1 MKYKDYLMPDLC
13 RGEGLLSIVLLSL
26 PIAVWVAVARSGL
39 ATFDGVLFAEATLM
53 LLSIVF
59 LGVTSLCWLQRRR
72 KLANLR
78 VFAAVAYLLILVLTG
93 VCSFIG
99 LWLKHYWWLEAS
111 HGFSGWR
118 IVENVVLAAI
128 PTGVLLRYLV
138 LQQRYRL
145 QQSAELE
152 ARIQAL
158 QSRIRPHFLFN
169 SMNLIASL
177 IASDPEKAEQV
188 VEDLSDLFRYALGD
202 SQNLIPLR
210 DEIAL
215 CRRYLD
221 LERLRLGDRLQVRW
235 RIGDYG
241 DGIEIPCLTLQ
252 PLLENAVYHGVQ
264 MLEDGGCVDITVG
277 RKGNRVEI
285 DVVNPRHAVL
295 EYNRG
300 NRMAKENIRRRLE
313 AHFGSSA
320 EVLSEATENS
330 FTTKIRYTMD

>member
-1 MKYKDYLMPDLC
+1 MKNNDYLMPDLC
-13 RGEGLLSIVLLSL
+13 RREVLLSIILLSL
-26 PIAVWVAVARSGL
+26 PIAAWVVVARSGL
-39 ATFDGVLFAEATLM
+39 VNFDWILFAEVSLLLVSLVLLGAT
-53 LLSIVF
+53 V
-59 LGVTSLCWLQRRR
+59 LCWLQRRQR
-72 KLANLR
+72 LANLR
-78 VFAAVAYLLILVLTG
+78 VFAAVAYLLLLGLTA
-93 VCSFIG
+93 VCSFVG
-99 LWLKHYWWLEAS
+99 LWAKHYWWLETPS
-111 HGFSGWR
+111 GFSGWR
-118 IVENVVLAAI
+118 ILENVVLAAI
-128 PTGVLLRYLV
+128 PTGVLLRYLA

-145 QQSAELE
+145 QQKAELE

-177 IASDPEKAEQV
+177 ISSDPEKAEQV

-221 LERLRLGDRLQVRW
+221 LERLRLGERLQVQW

-241 DGIEIPCLTLQ
+241 EGISIPCLTLQ

-264 MLEDGGCVDITVG
+264 LLAEGGCIDIAVDRKGDRIEITVT
-277 RKGNRVEI
+277 
-285 DVVNPRHAVL
+285 NPRHAVL

-300 NRMAKENIRRRLE
+300 NRMAKENVRRRLE

-320 EVLSEATENS
+320 AVESEATGNS
-330 FTTKIRYTMD
+330 FTTKIRYTMG

>member
-1 MKYKDYLMPDLC
+1 MKRNDYLMPDLC

-26 PIAVWVAVARSGL
+26 PVAVWIAVARSGL
-39 ATFDGVLFAEATLM
+39 TGFDWLLFAETTLL

-59 LGVTSLCWLQRRR
+59 LGVTSLCRLQRRR
-72 KLANLR
+72 RLANLR
-78 VFAAVAYLLILVLTG
+78 VFTALAYLLMLILTG
-93 VCSFIG
+93 ICSYVG
-99 LWLKHYWWLEAS
+99 LWIKHYWWLES
-111 HGFSGWR
+111 SQGFSAWR
-118 IVENVVLAAI
+118 VAENVILAAI

-221 LERLRLGDRLQVRW
+221 LERLRLGDRLQVQW

-241 DGIEIPCLTLQ
+241 DGISIPCLTLQ
-252 PLLENAVYHGVQ
+252 PLLENAIYHGVQ
-264 MLEDGGCVDITVG
+264 MLEEGGCIDITVS
-277 RKGNRVEI
+277 RKGNRIGI
-285 DVVNPRHAVL
+285 DVTNPRHAVL

-300 NRMAKENIRRRLE
+300 NRMAKENVRRRLE

-320 EVLSEATENS
+320 SVESEATENS